1 VKVCLS
7 DSSTASSFA
16 IILGSSTPIN
26 LFGFLVV
33 VVIDADVDVVV
44 TAALINDSK
53 LSCNFDWLSLCRG
66 YSLVSFQCFSL
77 AARKLCCQKMQF
89 KLLVLFA
96 VFTHKKVS
104 SRFCWISTLKLN
116 FL

>member
-1 VKVCLS
+1 VNVCLS

-26 LFGFLVV
+26 LFGFSVV
-33 VVIDADVDVVV
+33 VAVDTDDDVFV

-53 LSCNFDWLSLCRG
+53 LSCSFDWLSLCRG
-66 YSLVSFQCFSL
+66 SSLVSFQCFSL

-96 VFTHKKVS
+96 VFTQKKLALV
-104 SRFCWISTLKLN
+104 FVGFQL
-116 FL
+116 